1 MTDSQTILEVTSS
14 QNNPYARN
22 TIFISHAT
30 PDDNDFVRW
39 LGSRLTGH
47 GYKVWADLFELKGG
61 TPFWSSIE
69 EALRHHACKV
79 IFVVSK
85 KSIDP
90 ARSGVRNELS
100 VADTIRKMLN
110 DPGFIIPVRIDN
122 TDFGDLPIQV
132 HQLNAIDFSKGWGIK
147 LVELLETL
155 EHAHVP
161 RSPNELTAEFE
172 KWRDTVVK
180 TSVAVESNPEQVLTN
195 LSPIESLPKMISF
208 YSHQHDVDAVVKA
221 LRATGIPFAPYFR
234 LIIAF
239 ADMSSLQDGIGPLL
253 KLSARAHV
261 PLTDFIAGTVECVTS
276 PPRDEAKKIATA
288 LLKKHVERHLEK
300 IGLRR
305 FETSTSSTFY
315 FPVGLVP
322 NNKVPYRAASGRN
335 TNKNVVGRSERNKV
349 YWHLSMKINVTLGLV
364 PMIRFKPYV
373 CFSEDGQSAI
383 GDTKRTSAIRR
394 RFCRNW
400 WNQHWRQL
408 QEAFCVFLA
417 NEKNVAEIDLDGP
430 ENLVIAG
437 KLLEL
442 TAVRKL
448 PDDFNFMEEADDPVE
463 PDLEESDDLE
473 GLEDSDVEYAV

>member
-1 MTDSQTILEVTSS
+1 MTDSQNIQPGTSS
-14 QNNPYARN
+14 RN
-22 TIFISHAT
+22 DPTERRIIFISHAT

-100 VADTIRKMLN
+100 VADSIRKSLS
-110 DPGFIIPVRIDN
+110 DPGFIIPVRVDD
-122 TDFGDLPIQV
+122 TAFGDLPIQI
-132 HQLNAIDFSKGWGIK
+132 HQLNAIDFSQGWGNK

-161 RSPNELTAEFE
+161 RSTNELTAEFE

-180 TSVAVESNPEQVLTN
+180 TSVAVESSPEQVLTN

-208 YSHQHDVDAVVKA
+208 YDHQHDVDAVVKA
-221 LRATGIPFAPYFR
+221 LRATGIPFASYFR

-239 ADMSSLQDGIGPLL
+239 ADISTLQEGIGPLL
-253 KLSARAHV
+253 QLSARAHV
-261 PLTDFIAGTVECVTS
+261 PLTDFIAGTVQSVTS
-276 PPRDEAKKIATA
+276 PPREEAKKIATA

-300 IGLRR
+300 IGLKR
-305 FETSTSSTFY
+305 FETSTSATFY
-315 FPVGLVP
+315 FPDGLVP

-349 YWHLSMKINVTLGLV
+349 YWHLSMKINVTLGLA
-364 PMIRFKPYV
+364 PMVRFKPYV

-383 GDTKRTSAIRR
+383 SDAKRTSAIRR

-408 QEAFCVFLA
+408 QEAFSVFLA
-417 NEKNVAEIDLDGP
+417 EGRNVAELSLDGP
-430 ENLVIAG
+430 DKLVIAG

-442 TAVRKL
+442 TAARKL
-448 PDDFNFMEEADDPVE
+448 PSDFNFADEADDPVE
-463 PDLEESDDLE
+463 SD
-473 GLEDSDVEYAV
+473 LEDSDDRNSLDDSEVEDAA